1 VQVDPTKPTLK
12 APGTKHLK
20 LKYHKTLLDFPFKF
34 NSRRYNMDNNYLPA
48 MDAWRGAGAKDFGGR
63 G

>member
-1 VQVDPTKPTLK
+1 
-12 APGTKHLK
+12 LK